1 MDERYKNLYYFAT
14 LNPKIV
20 LNFRLASHGTD
31 MLHIFKMF
39 PFEEAGILMTEDDID
54 FSRKLIR
61 FLIDFSKSGRGE
73 TINKDWKKFQEDS
86 PVYLLMDK
94 DFVVKE
100 GFPMEER
107 MKFWNSLP
115 PVYWR
120 YKNENIELKDEL

>member
-1 MDERYKNLYYFAT
+1 MNDIINILLLLRIGKCF
-14 LNPKIV
+14 

-39 PFEEAGILMTEDDID
+39 PFEEAGIPMTEDDIK

-61 FLIDFSKSGRGE
+61 LLIDFSKTGRGE
-73 TINKDWKKFQEDS
+73 TIDKDWKSFQEES

-94 DFVVKE
+94 EFVVKE
-100 GFPMEER
+100 GYPMEER

-120 YKNENIELKDEL
+120 YKKENMESKDEL